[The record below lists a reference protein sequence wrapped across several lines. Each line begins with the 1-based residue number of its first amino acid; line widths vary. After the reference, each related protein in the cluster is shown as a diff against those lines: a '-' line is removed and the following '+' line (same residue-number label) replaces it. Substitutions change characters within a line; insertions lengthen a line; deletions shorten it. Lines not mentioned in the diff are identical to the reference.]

1 MDAVWG
7 KGDHIQIVH
16 PGSACIAGRELVSA
30 AELSTSAAALNSV
43 GVYAVVT
50 ASKAHVR

>member
-16 PGSACIAGRELVSA
+16 PGSACIAGRELVST
-30 AELSTSAAALNSV
+30 AELPACTGIIYMKCIKPDGA
-43 GVYAVVT
+43 T
-50 ASKAHVR
+50 ACLK